1 MFRFPSARA
10 SSAASDGDRGVKL
23 KGTPIPG
30 YRIDKKTG
38 KPVKIDKGS
47 VSDKLKRK
55 DRKKIV
61 RGKRIK

>member
-1 MFRFPSARA
+1 M
-10 SSAASDGDRGVKL
+10 KL
-23 KGTPIPG
+23 TGINLPG

-61 RGKRIK
+61 RGKRI

>member
-1 MFRFPSARA
+1 M
-10 SSAASDGDRGVKL
+10 KL
-23 KGTPIPG
+23 TGIKLTG

-47 VSDKLKRK
+47 VSDRLKRG

-61 RGKRIK
+61 KGKRI

>member
-1 MFRFPSARA
+1 MVAVCHMRRA
-10 SSAASDGDRGVKL
+10 NKAGINAMTGHKIKL
-23 KGTPIPG
+23 PG

-38 KPVKIDKGS
+38 KPVRIDKGS

-61 RGKRIK
+61 RGKRMP

>member
-1 MFRFPSARA
+1 M
-10 SSAASDGDRGVKL
+10 KL

-47 VSDKLKRK
+47 VSDKLKRGSS
-55 DRKKIV
+55 KKV
-61 RGKRIK
+61 KVKRR